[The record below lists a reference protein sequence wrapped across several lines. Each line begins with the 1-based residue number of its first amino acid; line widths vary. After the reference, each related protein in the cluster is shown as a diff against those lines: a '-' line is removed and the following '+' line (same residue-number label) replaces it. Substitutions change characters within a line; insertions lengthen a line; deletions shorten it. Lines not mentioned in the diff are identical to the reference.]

1 MNDLNNLSFRLRNAL
16 PSFTPIDKPPPRQPA
31 QSTSTSKPLPESQ
44 SSKLHAQILGQSFA
58 SLSYGFSPPDILLAK
73 LSFMHPAMK
82 ARIVTSS
89 TNEERYA
96 HVIDGSEKVRYSSGA
111 QRSVEVALEVLL
123 ALVEEDAIG
132 LVKVEEMVL
141 EESDKEQEG
150 QGEVDYEMEID

>member
-1 MNDLNNLSFRLRNAL
+1 
-16 PSFTPIDKPPPRQPA
+16 
-31 QSTSTSKPLPESQ
+31 
-44 SSKLHAQILGQSFA
+44 
-58 SLSYGFSPPDILLAK
+58 
-73 LSFMHPAMK
+73 MK

-96 HVIDGSEKVRYSSGA
+96 HVIDESEKVRYSSGA

-123 ALVEEDAIG
+123 ALVEEDVIW